1 MNNSDSKNIVEKKSF
16 DFAIRIIN
24 VYKYL
29 TEKKNEYV
37 LSKQLLRCGTSIGA
51 NVEEA
56 EGAITKKDFLNKMY
70 IAHKESRETSYWIRL
85 LFQTEFIT
93 KKQYESIFNDC
104 EDLIKLTGKIISTT
118 SSSLKS

>member
-1 MNNSDSKNIVEKKSF
+1 MENPGNENIVVTKSF
-16 DFAIRIIN
+16 NFAVRIIN

-29 TEKKNEYV
+29 CDKKSEYV

-70 IAHKESRETSYWIRL
+70 TAHKEARETSYWLRL
-85 LFQTEFIT
+85 LNASEYIT
-93 KKQYESIFNDC
+93 KSQFESVFIDC
-104 EDLIKLTGKIISTT
+104 EELIKLTGKIISTT
-118 SSSLKS
+118 NKSLKS